1 MAYRLPDPIDKL
13 KRSNRAFLTA
23 LARYH
28 RNHGGKEH
36 RRLAIT
42 IDGIVADQ
50 VRREAADA

>member
-1 MAYRLPDPIDKL
+1 MDPIGTL

-28 RNHGGKEH
+28 RNHGGEEH

-50 VRREAADA
+50 AKREAADA